1 MSTPPIP
8 GVPGLGTVLSILW
21 AKDGCVR
28 SQVESTDRTIR
39 VFAAL
44 ACLSAAW
51 TMPADGQVP
60 AAVLGRIFDAES
72 GSALADVAVVVEGTG
87 FGTVTNDVGLFVL
100 ERIPPGTHALRI
112 QHLAYGEVRDSI
124 RLSPGE
130 DLTLRI
136 NLSTRAIGV
145 EGVIVESASTRQR
158 EARARGSSSNVVT
171 RDEIEPMIGTGQRLD
186 QVLARHISGINVRNP
201 QTRAGTAVCVEFRAP
216 RSLQGTEGCRH
227 PTVFLDGVRVS
238 NPTPLWTTFPIEQIE
253 RMEVVS
259 SAEAGARYGTDS
271 SYGVLL
277 IETRTGRSEMGVENV
292 TSRGRRTYDW
302 ALETEPYPW
311 AKVFASS
318 FVGNAAGLAAGA
330 LIGRSCI
337 EFEEGLAN
345 SHFFLETS
353 CDRLATAAVTT
364 AMFGLPITGAT
375 FGANRAGRT
384 DLSRGKWLP
393 TAVAAALALVPGYI
407 LVVAKDDESFTGG
420 RVIGWGALTI
430 GVPAFTTI
438 ADRLFR
444 EFRSDPRGAL
454 TAEELPE
461 SSTGPG
467 R

>member
-1 MSTPPIP
+1 MLAASANPLDAQIP
-8 GVPGLGTVLSILW
+8 AS
-21 AKDGCVR
+21 
-28 SQVESTDRTIR
+28 
-39 VFAAL
+39 
-44 ACLSAAW
+44 
-51 TMPADGQVP
+51 
-60 AAVLGRIFDAES
+60 VLGRIFDAQS
-72 GSALADVAVVVEGTG
+72 GRGLADAAVVAEGTG
-87 FGTVTNDVGLFVL
+87 FGTISNEVGLFAL
-100 ERIPPGTHALRI
+100 ERLPPGSHVLRI
-112 QHLAYGEVRDSI
+112 QHIAYGEVRDTI

-136 NLSTRAIGV
+136 NLSTQAIGI

-158 EARARGSSSNVVT
+158 AARARGTSSNVVT

-186 QVLARHISGINVRNP
+186 QVLARNVSGINVRNP

-238 NPTPLWTTFPIEQIE
+238 DPMPLWTTFPIEQIE

-277 IETRTGRSEMGVENV
+277 IETRSGRSAMGVENV
-292 TSRGRRTYDW
+292 TSRGRPTYDW
-302 ALETEPYPW
+302 ALENEPYPW

-330 LIGRSCI
+330 LIGQSCI

-345 SHFFLETS
+345 SHYFLESS

-375 FGANRAGRT
+375 FAANRAGRT
-384 DLSRGKWLP
+384 ELSQGKWLP

-407 LVVAKDDESFTGG
+407 LVVAKDDESFSGG

-454 TAEELPE
+454 TAEELVRPT
-461 SSTGPG
+461 TGEG